1 MPKINLLPEK
11 RKAARKR
18 GASGT
23 LVAIV
28 LLELLLVMA
37 SAVYSHRHFTIISLQ
52 AETAQVKQ
60 QVASLKPDLDM
71 IDSVQVRTKEIESI
85 LQEVDSLA
93 AAGHRLVPVLREIR
107 TIIPGDVWFTGF
119 RVDDKGAV
127 SISGGAFAMESVAR
141 TARQLVHSA
150 LFDSVKVGAVTLVA
164 SGDQDYYTFTMSCT
178 VQVGR

>member
-18 GASGT
+18 GVSGT

-71 IDSVQVRTKEIESI
+71 IDSVQVRT
-85 LQEVDSLA
+85 
-93 AAGHRLVPVLREIR
+93 
-107 TIIPGDVWFTGF
+107 
-119 RVDDKGAV
+119 
-127 SISGGAFAMESVAR
+127 
-141 TARQLVHSA
+141 
-150 LFDSVKVGAVTLVA
+150 
-164 SGDQDYYTFTMSCT
+164 
-178 VQVGR
+178 